1 MQLSGNA
8 VILAKWNLYF
18 TYISAPASGT
28 ILNTSFLSADIEKT
42 SGLCNTSSTYTSIA
56 STEGKSLAVS
66 WYSVVVPSPVNVCA
80 GSMLVEGNA
89 KSFLSNASRLLRSV
103 LVANALSALWN
114 AVTISL
120 KESSAA
126 GSVFC
131 NILSIWSC
139 RPCVT
144 VESPTPN
151 LPW

>member
-8 VILAKWNLYF
+8 VIFAKEYLYF
-18 TYISAPASGT
+18 TYISAPASGVV
-28 ILNTSFLSADIEKT
+28 LNINISPFSENI
-42 SGLCNTSSTYTSIA
+42 SGLCKTSLTYTSIA
-56 STEGKSLAVS
+56 STVAGVFDNVNC
-66 WYSVVVPSPVNVCA
+66 VVVPSPVNVSA
-80 GSMLVEGNA
+80 GSMLVAGNA
-89 KSFLSNASRLLRSV
+89 KSFLNNDSKLFNSV
-103 LVANALSALWN
+103 VVAKALSALWK

-131 NILSIWSC
+131 IILSIWSC

-144 VESPTPN
+144 VASPTPN